1 MEAFQNTPTTIPT
14 GVFKLKFR
22 FGPLSPGLATV
33 RSLFN
38 IGMKLTLVLLLPDC
52 QADRSV

>member
-1 MEAFQNTPTTIPT
+1 MEAFQSTPTTIPT